1 MQLDT
6 GNCLGG
12 GGDPVAVLKRYPGR
26 ATTIHL
32 KEHGGP
38 RGAPVGEGDMPWKEI
53 FELCESTGGT
63 EWYIVEQESYAT
75 APLEV
80 VRRCLENLRKMGK

>member
-12 GGDPVAVLKRYPGR
+12 GGDPVATLKKFPGR
-26 ATTIHL
+26 SLTIHL

-38 RGAPVGEGDMPWKEI
+38 AGAPVGDGKVPWKEI
-53 FELCESTGGT
+53 FELCETTGGT
-63 EWYIVEQESYAT
+63 QWYIVEQESFQT
-75 APLEV
+75 SSMESV
-80 VRRCLENLRKMGK
+80 QKCLENLRKMGK